1 MFASRAGLGF
11 LLMAYGGSFD
21 LGRIF
26 VVILLVFG
34 LALGSNGLLFFA
46 ERLLMPGRSLPGK

>member
-1 MFASRAGLGF
+1 
-11 LLMAYGGSFD
+11 MAYGGSFD

-46 ERLLMPGRSLPGK
+46 ERLLMPGRTSPGKQDGKARSSIG